1 MLVHR
6 WSNHRPLPAHVV
18 GKRRS
23 APRRGGRIEVVAAEE
38 WSCAALAAQGGLAA
52 RLRRGNVA
60 KVVAALLPAD
70 VPVGWWGVACRIGKL
85 GAAIVGRRWFYR
97 MTTDLK

>member
-6 WSNHRPLPAHVV
+6 WSNDRPLPSQVV

-23 APRRGGRIEVVAAEE
+23 AARRSGRIEVVAT
-38 WSCAALAAQGGLAA
+38 LAAQGGLAA

-60 KVVAALLPAD
+60 EVIAALPAD
-70 VPVGWWGVACRIGKL
+70 IPVGRGVACRIGKRW
-85 GAAIVGRRWFYR
+85 GAAIVDRRWLYR